1 MTVSAAAVIA
11 GMPAPASAQVVTDER
26 VWVGITLQER
36 SGTSSPW
43 RWQVETQVRTR
54 DWFGAVDLFAVRPL
68 LGYDLTAKSSVWL
81 GYAETPTFPVT
92 GGVRQEHRLYQQYI
106 WTSRTAG
113 GNLSLRGRI
122 EERAI
127 ESDSAMAFRVRGQV
141 RYTRPFKPGSHTSLV
156 FYDEVSAH
164 LRQTR
169 ITSKGF
175 DQNRGFAGLSQAI
188 GTLTRVEAG
197 YINQLIN
204 GHGLPD
210 RMNHI
215 VTATVTLAF

>member
-1 MTVSAAAVIA
+1 M
-11 GMPAPASAQVVTDER
+11 TDER

-43 RWQVETQVRTR
+43 RWQVETQVSMR
-54 DWFGAVDLFAVRPL
+54 DSVSEVDNFVVRSL
-68 LGYDLTAKSSVWL
+68 IGYDLTSKSSVWL

-92 GGVRQEHRLYQQYI
+92 GGVRQEHRLYQHYI
-106 WTSRTAG
+106 WASRMFG

-122 EERAI
+122 EQRWI
-127 ESDSAMAFRVRGQV
+127 ENNSALAWRIRGQF
-141 RYTRPFKPGSHTSLV
+141 RYSRPVKVGSHTSLV

-164 LRQTR
+164 LRQT
-169 ITSKGF
+169 TFAGKGF
-175 DQNRGFAGLSQAI
+175 DQHRVFAGLSQAL

-197 YINQLIN
+197 YINQFIN
-204 GHGLPD
+204 GHRLPD

-215 VTATVTLAF
+215 IAATVTLAF